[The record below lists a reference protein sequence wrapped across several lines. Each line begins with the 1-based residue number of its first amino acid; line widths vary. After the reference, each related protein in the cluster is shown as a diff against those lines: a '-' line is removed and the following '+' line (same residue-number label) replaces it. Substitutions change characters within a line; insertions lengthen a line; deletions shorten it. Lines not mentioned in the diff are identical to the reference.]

1 LGEETIKA
9 VLTNAG
15 LTEKEAVVYILLAKH
30 EPLKGAE
37 IAKLAKKDKAQ
48 VFRILK
54 NLQAKGFIEAT
65 LEYPIRYTVMPFE
78 SILENFVK
86 SKREE
91 ITFVEKA
98 KEDLLY
104 HLRKKSFVEPSLDKF
119 VVVKGNKR
127 IYSRISKMFMETK
140 RHLSVA
146 TTASNLMKTDRF
158 GVFESFFHSPLRSKI
173 RCRFLVEFCKDSL
186 SFVKTLTERMPKS
199 GFNFRA
205 RNPDLDLSLF
215 PRMIAKDD
223 EEILFFTSLPG
234 AEGSEKDEVCLWT
247 NSKSLVQAF
256 TVVFEDLWRNSTDL
270 QSRIVEIETGE
281 LPPKTCVFDVAEEA
295 ERKYREILLGAEEQI
310 VFMTSS
316 KNLSGFLKNKS
327 SLENWAEKGVSVR
340 IMAPIVNENLEV
352 AMRISRICEVKHV
365 PIDYPEATV
374 IDGQHYFQ
382 FKSSSAVEEGCRLV
396 PIFSNTFYTND
407 PGYVE
412 KMKNMFDGFWENSFA
427 PSPVTLETILEKSR
441 RSHEWSSSDMKPSYF
456 KKVSG
461 LSFRD
466 RKENAIGSERNVLGK
481 IIDTD
486 SFSSEVEPNS
496 PMRMHGSTGNAIIR
510 PPSQFNLPEMV
521 IAVFHIEKHSS
532 FGEED
537 TLLIYLWLEAK
548 AGPAFVP
555 VAVVLDNPKGQ
566 KIWRVMMD
574 GTPASKNVQ
583 LVKKNELQVRVH
595 GNTLFAGWTKEISL
609 FKKLSLP
616 PACLLIEGHGGLKTD
631 SFTLLFPSGYK
642 SEIERNGCEAF
653 VTFFH
658 PSSKYSGP
666 GTDGFFARDYVATT
680 YPPT

>member
-1 LGEETIKA
+1 LGEETIKT

-15 LTEKEAVVYILLAKH
+15 LTEKEAVVYILVAKH

-37 IAKLAKKDKAQ
+37 IAKLAKKDKAH

-54 NLQAKGFIEAT
+54 NLQNKGFIEAT

-78 SILENFVK
+78 SILDNFVK

-98 KEDLLY
+98 KEDLLC

-127 IYSRISKMFMETK
+127 IYSRISKMFLETK
-140 RHLSVA
+140 SHLSVA
-146 TTASNLMKTDRF
+146 TTVSSLMKADRF
-158 GVFESFFHSPLRSKI
+158 GVFESFFRNPLRSKM
-173 RCRFLVEFCKDSL
+173 RCRFLFEFCKDNL
-186 SFVKTLTERMPKS
+186 SFVKAMMKRLPKS

-215 PRMIAKDD
+215 PRMIAKDN

-234 AEGSEKDEVCLWT
+234 SACLEKDEVCLWT
-247 NSKSLVQAF
+247 NSRSLVQAF
-256 TVVFEDLWRNSTDL
+256 MVVFEDLWRNSTDL

-281 LPPKTCVFDVAEEA
+281 LPAKTCVFDVAEEA
-295 ERKYREILLGAEEQI
+295 EGKYRETLLGAEKQI

-316 KNLSGFLKNKS
+316 KNLSGFLKNRS
-327 SLENWAEKGVSVR
+327 SLERWAEKGVSVR
-340 IMAPIVNENLEV
+340 VMAPIVNENLEV
-352 AMRISRICEVKHV
+352 AMQISRICEVKHV

-374 IDGQHYFQ
+374 IDGLHYFQ
-382 FKSSSAVEEGCRLV
+382 FKTSSAVEEGCRV
-396 PIFSNTFYTND
+396 GPIFSNSFYTND

-412 KMKNMFDGFWENSFA
+412 KMKNIFDGFWESSFA

-461 LSFRD
+461 LSFKE
-466 RKENAIGSERNVLGK
+466 RKEKAIASEGYVLGK
-481 IIDTD
+481 IINAD
-486 SFSSEVEPNS
+486 SFSSKVEPNS

-510 PPSQFNLPEMV
+510 PPSHFNLPEMV

-680 YPPT
+680 YPPS

>member
-1 LGEETIKA
+1 MGEETIKA

-127 IYSRISKMFMETK
+127 IYSRISKMFMESK

-173 RCRFLVEFCKDSL
+173 RCRFLFEFCKDSL

-215 PRMIAKDD
+215 PRMIAKDN

-281 LPPKTCVFDVAEEA
+281 LPAKTCVFDVAEEA
-295 ERKYREILLGAEEQI
+295 ERKYREILLGAEKQI

-316 KNLSGFLKNKS
+316 TNLGGFLKNKS
-327 SLENWAEKGVSVR
+327 SLERWAEKGVSVR

-396 PIFSNTFYTND
+396 PVFSNSFYTND